1 MSTNR
6 PLFASV
12 SPQEVMKPESE
23 RNRAVAA
30 RDIAAEGLENA
41 DGRETLLTEQRQW
54 LQSPSAATPCRR
66 GRGGRDAA

>member
-1 MSTNR
+1 
-6 PLFASV
+6 
-12 SPQEVMKPESE
+12 
-23 RNRAVAA
+23 VAA